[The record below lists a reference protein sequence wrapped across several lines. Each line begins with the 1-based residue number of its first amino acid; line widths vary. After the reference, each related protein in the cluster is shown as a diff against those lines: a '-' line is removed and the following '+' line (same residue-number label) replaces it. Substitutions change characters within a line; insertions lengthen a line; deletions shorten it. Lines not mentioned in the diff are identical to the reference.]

1 MYVCL
6 CIYRCTYL
14 YMYVCMYACMHV
26 CMYVCMHHVSMM
38 IVCYQDI
45 VKPFLFFCIGSTPN
59 RKVRKSQDD
68 FNIISISVRNK
79 GGFRT
84 GVPKTTFPWK
94 KPGEPSPKTK
104 NKTRLCKGGNRTDPL
119 IHVIMRPPKFSS
131 RNATSPHLH
140 ISTLDS
146 LLACLL

>member
-1 MYVCL
+1 MHSRYPMISLGCPFFVVIFFMITFARATVL
-6 CIYRCTYL
+6 PRYSEIIFIYFL
-14 YMYVCMYACMHV
+14 YRFH
-26 CMYVCMHHVSMM
+26 S
-38 IVCYQDI
+38 
-45 VKPFLFFCIGSTPN
+45 
-59 RKVRKSQDD
+59 KSKSSQRLGRFQYH
-68 FNIISISVRNK
+68 FNIIRNK

-140 ISTLDS
+140 S
-146 LLACLL
+146 

>member
-1 MYVCL
+1 MSMYLSLYLSIYVC
-6 CIYRCTYL
+6 
-14 YMYVCMYACMHV
+14 MYVCMRV

-45 VKPFLFFCIGSTPN
+45 VKPFLFFLYRFHS
-59 RKVRKSQDD
+59 KSKSSQKLGRFQYH
-68 FNIISISVRNK
+68 FNIIRNK

-131 RNATSPHLH
+131 RNATSPHFH
-140 ISTLDS
+140 S
-146 LLACLL
+146 